1 MTGWHRLLAI
11 VAASLATMSVHAQSP
26 YDSAFEQA
34 MARYRLP
41 GLAVGI
47 IDHGKVVYTR
57 TAGELTAADGRKIDA
72 DTLFKIA
79 SNSKAMTAA
88 LLARL
93 VDQGKL
99 RWDDPVVAYLPAFRM
114 YDPKVTAHMQVRD
127 LLVHHSGLG
136 EGAGDLM
143 LWPEPNRFTRKDI
156 MAGLAYLK
164 PKYDFR
170 AGYAYDNLL
179 YVVAGEVAAAA
190 GHAPYDRLL
199 RKEIFEPLGMSRC
212 QIGAWRRDQIGNVA
226 QPHEW
231 RDGNPVVVNA
241 DGDTVPDI
249 VSAAAGGVRCSL
261 HDMLTWAQTWLAPNA
276 TQAAWLST
284 TQRSTVWTAQ
294 TPMPISARRR
304 KWDSTQS
311 YAYALGWRL
320 ADVDGQRTVSHTGT
334 LSGMYSALTLL
345 PDRQAGFVILI
356 NSDAEDARSALNE
369 ALLKSFTQPEQHHS
383 VYEYAKLI
391 DDEKSSS
398 KHAHAPDI
406 SDHAPA
412 AASSLK
418 SILGRW
424 RDPWFGEISL
434 CPDAGKVRFASDKSP
449 RLTGIV
455 MRTRERYFVAW
466 DHGNTDAWLEPPTA
480 RRASLRLA
488 KVDPAADFS
497 DDFEDLDFHRI
508 GKCVP

>member
-1 MTGWHRLLAI
+1 MGWRRWLVIMAMPL
-11 VAASLATMSVHAQSP
+11 VVTSVHAASS
-26 YDSAFEQA
+26 YDRAFEQA
-34 MARYRLP
+34 MTRYRLP
-41 GLAVGI
+41 GLAVGV
-47 IDHGKVVYTR
+47 IDHGTVVYTR
-57 TAGELTAADGRKIDA
+57 TAGELAVGDGREVDA

-93 VDQGKL
+93 VDQGRL
-99 RWDDPVVAYLPAFRM
+99 HWDDPVVTYLPTFRM
-114 YDPKVTAHMQVRD
+114 YDAKVTAQMQVRD

-164 PKYDFR
+164 PKYAFR

-190 GHAPYDRLL
+190 GHAPYDQLL

-212 QIGAWRRDQIGNVA
+212 QIGAWQRDEIGNVA
-226 QPHEW
+226 QPHEM
-231 RDGNPVVVNA
+231 RNGKSVVVNA
-241 DGDTVPDI
+241 DGDAVPDM

-261 HDMLTWAQTWLAPNA
+261 HDMLTWAQTWLAPDA
-276 TQAAWLST
+276 KQAAWLSSK
-284 TQRSTVWTAQ
+284 QRSAVWTAQ

-304 KWDSTQS
+304 AWDNTHS

-356 NSDAEDARSALNE
+356 NADAEDARSALAE
-369 ALLKSFTQPEQHHS
+369 ALLKSFTQPDGHHS
-383 VYEYAKLI
+383 VDEYAQRI
-391 DDEKSSS
+391 DDEKATS
-398 KHAHAPDI
+398 KHAHAPDL
-406 SDHAPA
+406 SDRKPV

-418 SILGRW
+418 GLAGRW
-424 RDPWFGEISL
+424 RDPWFGEVSL
-434 CPDAGKVRFASDKSP
+434 CPDAGKVRFSSEKSP

-455 MRTRERYFVAW
+455 MSTKQRYFIAW
-466 DHGNTDAWLEPPTA
+466 DHGNTDAWLLPPTS
-480 RRASLRLA
+480 RHPSLRLA

-497 DDFEDLDFHRI
+497 DDFEDLDFHRL
-508 GKCVP
+508 GECAP

>member
-1 MTGWHRLLAI
+1 MRRLLAML
-11 VAASLATMSVHAQSP
+11 VASLAAMSLHAQSP
-26 YDSAFEQA
+26 YDDAFEQA

-41 GLAVGI
+41 DLAVGV

-57 TAGELTAADGRKIDA
+57 TTGELAVGSGRKIDA

-79 SNSKAMTAA
+79 SNSKAMTSA

-93 VDQGKL
+93 VDEGKL
-99 RWDDPVVAYLPAFRM
+99 RWDDPVTTYLPTFRM
-114 YDPKVTAHMQVRD
+114 YDPKVTARMQVRD

-156 MAGLAYLK
+156 LAGLAYLK
-164 PKYDFR
+164 PKYEFR

-190 GHAPYDRLL
+190 GHTSYDQLL
-199 RKEIFEPLGMSRC
+199 RKEIFNPLGMSRC
-212 QIGAWRRDQIGNVA
+212 QIGAWRRDKVGNVA
-226 QPHEW
+226 QPHEL
-231 RDGNPVVVNA
+231 RDGKLVVVNA
-241 DGDTVPDI
+241 EGDMVPDI

-276 TQAAWLST
+276 MQSAWLSA
-284 TQRSTVWTAQ
+284 TQRSAVWTAQ

-304 KWDSTQS
+304 KWDDTRS

-334 LSGMYSALTLL
+334 LSGMYSAVTLL
-345 PDRQAGFVILI
+345 PDRKSGFVILI

-369 ALLKSFTQPEQHHS
+369 ALLKSFTQPDRHHS
-383 VYEYAKLI
+383 VNEYAQLI
-391 DDEKSSS
+391 DDEKTAA
-398 KHAHAPDI
+398 KHARAPDV
-406 SDHAPA
+406 SDRAPA
-412 AASSLK
+412 SASSLK

-424 RDPWFGEISL
+424 RDPWLGEVSL
-434 CPDAGKVRFASDKSP
+434 CPDAGKVRFASEKSP
-449 RLTGIV
+449 RLTGVV
-455 MRTRERYFVAW
+455 MRIKGRDFITW
-466 DHGNTDAWLEPPTA
+466 DHGNTDAWLQPPTA
-480 RRASLRLA
+480 RRSSLRLA
-488 KVDPAADFS
+488 KIDPSADFS

-508 GKCVP
+508 GSCAP

>member
-1 MTGWHRLLAI
+1 MHWRHLLVI
-11 VAASLATMSVHAQSP
+11 VATSLAAMPLHAASP
-26 YDSAFEQA
+26 YDAAFEQA
-34 MARYRLP
+34 MARYHLP
-41 GLAVGI
+41 GLAVGV

-57 TAGELTAADGRKIDA
+57 TAGELAVGSGRKIDA

-99 RWDDPVVAYLPAFRM
+99 HWDDPVVTYLPTFRM
-114 YDPKVTAHMQVRD
+114 YDPTVTTRMQVRD

-156 MAGLAYLK
+156 MAGLAYLR
-164 PKYDFR
+164 PKYGFR

-190 GHAPYDRLL
+190 GQAPYDRLL
-199 RKEIFEPLGMSRC
+199 RKEVFDPLGMSRC
-212 QIGAWRRDQIGNVA
+212 QIGAWRRDDVGNVA
-226 QPHEW
+226 QP
-231 RDGNPVVVNA
+231 RTLSDGKLAVVNA
-241 DGDTVPDI
+241 DDETIPDI

-261 HDMLTWAQTWLAPNA
+261 HDMLTWAQTWLAPN
-276 TQAAWLST
+276 TEQAAWLSA
-284 TQRSTVWTAQ
+284 TQRNAVWTAQ

-304 KWDSTQS
+304 KWDGTHS

-334 LSGMYSALTLL
+334 LSGMYSAVTLL

-356 NSDAEDARSALNE
+356 NSDAEDARTALNE
-369 ALLKSFTQPEQHHS
+369 ALLKSFTQPDRHHT
-383 VYEYAKLI
+383 VDEYAQLI
-391 DDEKSSS
+391 DDENHSSQ
-398 KHAHAPDI
+398 HPRAPDV
-406 SDHAPA
+406 SDRTPA

-418 SILGRW
+418 NMLGRW
-424 RDPWFGEISL
+424 RDPWFGEVAL
-434 CPDAGKVRFASDKSP
+434 CPDADKVRFASEKSP

-455 MRTRERYFVAW
+455 MRSKGRDFVAW
-466 DHGNTDAWLEPPTA
+466 DHGNTDAWLRPPTTGQP
-480 RRASLRLA
+480 SLRLA
-488 KVDPAADFS
+488 KIDPAADFS
-497 DDFEDLDFHRI
+497 DDFEDLDFRRI
-508 GKCVP
+508 GGCKP